1 MKFRIKHVLIATL
14 VVAVFAYG
22 LSFPTYYSER
32 WFRFGAWAVAAL
44 LTVRAVA
51 RPAERKAIACGLI
64 TAASYLAVLAYY
76 DQPTP
81 LPTSAALDRVYPRN
95 LPAGG
100 SSGPPMVP
108 IRTYIRNPNAEEF
121 RTIGEYGFAT
131 IFGLIAAGLAV
142 YWRDEST
149 NSQEPKL

>member
-100 SSGPPMVP
+100 SSGP
-108 IRTYIRNPNAEEF
+108 RWFRFGHTYGTQTRKN
-121 RTIGEYGFAT
+121 
-131 IFGLIAAGLAV
+131 FG
-142 YWRDEST
+142 RSEST
-149 NSQEPKL
+149 ALQRSSV